1 MSDPAS
7 EYNAA
12 VAALDSRII
21 ILRERIHKL
30 YGEATSLGARPS
42 GDGGRTGP
50 SDRVGAQV
58 ARIVDA
64 EQELQRLCDAK
75 EALEVSMIRLIDTI
89 GIPDERTVLTLR
101 VVYRIPH
108 EQAAR
113 TLGKSERQEY
123 RIYKRAL
130 NRLAHKTG
138 TAQYSELR
146 KKMSVDVS
154 RCQ

>member
-12 VAALDSRII
+12 ITGLDSRII
-21 ILRERIHKL
+21 ILRERIRKL
-30 YGEATSLGARPS
+30 YGDATALGARPS

-64 EQELQRLCDAK
+64 EQELQRLCDQRD
-75 EALEVSMIRLIDTI
+75 ALEVSMIRLIDTI
-89 GIPDERTVLTLR
+89 SIPDERTVLTLR
-101 VVYRIPH
+101 VVYGVPH

-130 NRLAHKTG
+130 TRLSYKTG
-138 TAQYSELR
+138 TAQYSELK

-154 RCQ
+154 QCQ